1 LSSLTH
7 VVNSTSTHA
16 HSHAHPRHSTHTEAA
31 RGKGLG
37 KFMMLFVEMLAKRS
51 PGPLAGVM
59 LTIQRANT
67 RALEFYTTRCK
78 YAQDDISPAK
88 ARAPFCGGAT

>member
-1 LSSLTH
+1 MR
-7 VVNSTSTHA
+7 A
-16 HSHAHPRHSTHTEAA
+16 PERAEAA

-37 KFMMLFVEMLAKRS
+37 KFLMLFVEMLAKRS

-67 RALEFYTTRCK
+67 RAIQFYTAKCK
-78 YAQDDISPAK
+78 YALDDISPAK
-88 ARAPFCGGAT
+88 VRVR